1 MKFTIIV
8 TDTFL
13 RFRLAAIEQ
22 SDKHPQIW
30 EQQAM
35 TIQQVADILVSL
47 GFLESEAA
55 ARLIDASTTITPQP
69 GLITTPFANFVALT
83 QFVHP
88 EDEPPSPEV
97 EKGYAL
103 IAHGE
108 ATEEAL
114 PAVGF
119 VMRVDTPLQ

>member
-35 TIQQVADILVSL
+35 TIQQVADIVS
-47 GFLESEAA
+47 
-55 ARLIDASTTITPQP
+55 R
-69 GLITTPFANFVALT
+69 
-83 QFVHP
+83 
-88 EDEPPSPEV
+88 SPC
-97 EKGYAL
+97 
-103 IAHGE
+103 ISGE
-108 ATEEAL
+108 
-114 PAVGF
+114 
-119 VMRVDTPLQ
+119 